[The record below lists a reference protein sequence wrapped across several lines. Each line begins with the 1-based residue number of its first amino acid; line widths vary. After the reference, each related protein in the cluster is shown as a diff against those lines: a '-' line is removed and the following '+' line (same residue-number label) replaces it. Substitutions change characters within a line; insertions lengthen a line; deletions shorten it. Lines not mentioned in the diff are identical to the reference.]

1 MKIRHSLD
9 FETEFIGEYADSLI
23 SRYSEEQLNQIL
35 VSMLHDLVVPRLQPV
50 LDEINENGS
59 WAILRVVK

>member
-1 MKIRHSLD
+1 MKIRHSLE
-9 FETEFIGEYADSLI
+9 FETEFIGEYAETII
-23 SRYSEEQLNQIL
+23 SRYSEEQINHIL
-35 VSMLHDLVVPRLQPV
+35 VSMLHDLVVPRLQPT

>member
-23 SRYSEEQLNQIL
+23 SRYSEEQMNAIL
-35 VSMLHDLVVPRLQPV
+35 VSMLHDLVVPRIQPV

-59 WAILRVVK
+59 WAILRVAE